1 MSKSLKINYL
11 YNLAN
16 TVSSMIFPLITFP
29 YAARIMMAD
38 GIGQVNFFSSIIS
51 YISLFTCL
59 GIPLYAVREIAKL
72 RDDIKKLVQTTTEIL
87 LLHLCLTFLGYVVVF
102 ILAFCVDKVSVDIPL
117 FLLLSTSLLFNVLGC
132 EWFYQGIEDFKY
144 ITIRAITV
152 RCIFVILLFLL
163 VHSKEDIYLYAFCS
177 VVGTVGN
184 NLYNFIRLRKHV
196 DFHIVQFKQ
205 LDIKRH
211 IHPTV
216 KIFALNIVISIYVN
230 LDTVMLGFLGTNY
243 AVGYYTG
250 ATKLTKILLG
260 IASSLQ
266 TAMIPRC
273 SYLVNSD
280 SLDDFYKV
288 VQKVVDFVVAVT
300 IPISIILAMTA
311 PSIIIIFC
319 GPSYM
324 PAIVTLE
331 ILSPIIFLISMS
343 GIPCFQILYPLGKE
357 NIAIMSTATGA
368 LVNFTLNLL
377 LIPLYLDKGA
387 AIATLIAETMVTITM
402 FLYGRKYIR
411 IKRYNTHYFN
421 CVLGGLLMIIVLYLL
436 RSLSLSHW
444 IYIWL
449 MPLTGVILYIC
460 VMYLRKDSLYIYSKY
475 LIMVNLNSIFFCNEN
490 NIKMKK

>member
-1 MSKSLKINYL
+1 MSKSLKKNYL
-11 YNLAN
+11 YNLTI

-59 GIPLYAVREIAKL
+59 GIPLYAVREIAKV
-72 RDDIKKLVQTTTEIL
+72 RDNLNKLVHTTTEIL
-87 LLHLCLTFLGYVVVF
+87 LLHLCLTFLGYLVVLV
-102 ILAFCVDKVSVDIPL
+102 IAFCVDKVSVDIPL
-117 FLLLSTSLLFNVLGC
+117 FLLLSTSLLFTALGC
-132 EWFYQGIEDFKY
+132 EWFYQGMEDFKY
-144 ITIRAITV
+144 ITIRALIV
-152 RCIFVILLFLL
+152 RCISVILLFLL
-163 VHSKEDIYLYAFCS
+163 VHTKDDIYWYAFCT
-177 VVGTVGN
+177 VAGTVGS
-184 NLYNFIRLRKHV
+184 NLYNFIRLRKQV
-196 DFHIVQFKQ
+196 NFHIVKFKE
-205 LDIKRH
+205 LNIRRH
-211 IHPTV
+211 IHPTI

-230 LDTVMLGFLGTNY
+230 LDTVMLGFLSTNS

-280 SLDDFYKV
+280 SLDEFYNV

-300 IPISIILAMTA
+300 IPISIILAMA
-311 PSIIIIFC
+311 AHSIITIFC
-319 GPSYM
+319 GPSYL

-368 LVNFTLNLL
+368 IINFTLNMI
-377 LIPLYLDKGA
+377 LIPIYLDKGA
-387 AIATLIAETMVTITM
+387 AIATLIAETMVTVTM
-402 FLYGRKYIR
+402 FVYGRKYIR
-411 IKRYNTHYFN
+411 IKRYDPHYLN
-421 CVLGGLLMIIVLYLL
+421 CTLGGVLMIIVLYLL

-444 IYIWL
+444 INICL
-449 MPLTGVILYIC
+449 MPITGGIIYLCFLYF
-460 VMYLRKDSLYIYSKY
+460 RKDSFYKYAESILVSK
-475 LIMVNLNSIFFCNEN
+475 LQKSR
-490 NIKMKK
+490 

>member
-1 MSKSLKINYL
+1 MSKSLKKNYL
-11 YNLAN
+11 FNLAN
-16 TVSSMIFPLITFP
+16 TISSMIFPLITFP

-59 GIPLYAVREIAKL
+59 GIPLYAVREIAKV

-102 ILAFCVDKVSVDIPL
+102 VMALFVDKVSADVPL
-117 FLLLSTSLLFNVLGC
+117 FLILSTSLLFTALGC

-152 RCIFVILLFLL
+152 RCIFVILLFLF
-163 VHSKEDIYLYAFCS
+163 VYSKEDIYLYALCS
-177 VVGTVGN
+177 VVGTVGS

-196 DFHIVQFKQ
+196 DFHIVEFKQ
-205 LDIKRH
+205 LNIKRH
-211 IHPTV
+211 IHPTI

-230 LDTVMLGFLGTNY
+230 LDTVMLGFLSTNY

-280 SLDDFYKV
+280 SLDEFYKV
-288 VQKVVDFVVAVT
+288 VQKVVDFVIAVT

-368 LVNFTLNLL
+368 IINFTLNMI
-377 LIPLYLDKGA
+377 LIPIYLDKGA
-387 AIATLIAETMVTITM
+387 AIATLIAETMVTATM

-411 IKRYNTHYFN
+411 INRYDPHYIN
-421 CVLGGLLMIIVLYLL
+421 CALGGVLMIIVLYLL

-449 MPLTGVILYIC
+449 MPISGGIIYIC
-460 VMYLRKDSLYIYSKY
+460 FLYFRKDSFYKYAESLLVSK
-475 LIMVNLNSIFFCNEN
+475 LQKS
-490 NIKMKK
+490 K